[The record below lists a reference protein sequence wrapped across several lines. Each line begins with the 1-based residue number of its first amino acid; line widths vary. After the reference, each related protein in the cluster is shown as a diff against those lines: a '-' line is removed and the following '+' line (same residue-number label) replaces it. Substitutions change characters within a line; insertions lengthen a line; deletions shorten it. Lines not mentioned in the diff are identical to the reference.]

1 MDFTKLNPWNWFTK
15 EDEQDKSAPVRR
27 EQSPAMP
34 SFPSGSFFD
43 MPSDMPKFMENAF
56 RAFGFPPAAWAWPF
70 GGSKEG
76 EAVRPRVDIAGS
88 EKEYTITAELPG
100 VEEKEIQVE
109 LKGDALIIKAE
120 KTQEEKTE
128 DKGYYR
134 MERRYGSF
142 RRVLAVP
149 GDADA
154 EGVKAGYKNGV
165 LTITMPRKAAVE
177 PAAKR
182 IAIE

>member
-1 MDFTKLNPWNWFTK
+1 MDYAKLNPWNWFKK
-15 EDEQDKSAPVRR
+15 EDEQDKSPSVRPDEPPAKRPFPASPFFGAP
-27 EQSPAMP
+27 
-34 SFPSGSFFD
+34 GD
-43 MPSDMPKFMENAF
+43 MDTFMDRAF
-56 RAFGFPPAAWAWPF
+56 RTFGLPAAPWTWPF

-76 EAVRPRVDIAGS
+76 EVARPRVDITGS
-88 EKEYTITAELPG
+88 EKEYTISAELPG
-100 VEEKEIQVE
+100 IEEKDIQVE
-109 LKGDALIIKAE
+109 LKGDALVIKAE

-149 GDADA
+149 GDADV

-165 LTITMPRKAAVE
+165 LTITMPRKASVE
-177 PAAKR
+177 AETKR